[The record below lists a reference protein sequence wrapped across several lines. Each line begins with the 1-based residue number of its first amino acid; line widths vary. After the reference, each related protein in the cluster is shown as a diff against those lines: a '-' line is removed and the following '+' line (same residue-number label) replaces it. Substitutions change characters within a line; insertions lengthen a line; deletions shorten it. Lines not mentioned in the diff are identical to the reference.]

1 MIVAY
6 LLGYPVTDI
15 QIALLFWG
23 AVFVI
28 FIYFLL
34 DLRRKTHYEKKY
46 VV

>member
-15 QIALLFWG
+15 QLALLFWG
-23 AVFVI
+23 TAFAI

-34 DLRRKTHYEKKY
+34 DLRRKTHYEKKHL
-46 VV
+46 V